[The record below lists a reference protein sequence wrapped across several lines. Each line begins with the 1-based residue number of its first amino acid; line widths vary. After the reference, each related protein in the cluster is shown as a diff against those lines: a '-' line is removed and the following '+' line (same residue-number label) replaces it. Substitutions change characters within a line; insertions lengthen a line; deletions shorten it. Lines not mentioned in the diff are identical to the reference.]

1 ELSAFLRATDT
12 AEFLSFG
19 DKLFDSVNG
28 CSIFNKSGKT
38 LKTRVDL
45 TRAENV
51 HRQFWKDAIQIFDS
65 MHYLDNDKI
74 VVPLIASPAVYPVE
88 NSSSVLIPLEESTP
102 SISDCSSSISYVVE
116 EQPVSHSTPQTT
128 ILTKSITDFD
138 LKEVLTS
145 SAIGKALL
153 NWYAIKGGFDST
165 RQGYLVEIIATYFF
179 KQKHYELFPCEISEA
194 YYLPPV
200 KKRDSRDNK
209 SGVAKGKL
217 VDKFR
222 NKLTFLREAGLLPS
236 RGEHSDKENQISRI
250 YPSKMKKR
258 YENAD
263 PKTTASLIWLQ
274 NNKEPWQEV
283 LFHWDN
289 TFDYRRRR
297 ILSET
302 NQLTLNEIFLKFSV
316 LSEPLGLNLV
326 SKDFDKIYADKSTLF
341 YQNWEKN
348 IFKLIKIR
356 KQFVVSD
363 TDKLLLELLDTGNL
377 EKDYFHYL
385 MVTLLA
391 SLLPCKAR
399 HLCANKKQWK
409 PRTVDSREGLILR
422 AELPGDVETV
432 IQRKKEKLNKL
443 DVPIQPYVIVERS
456 GTTIRKVYVYINEQ
470 LFQVST
476 VLKAIDTCF
485 QCYHVFNLR
494 YQFESEHMWAFIQ
507 HSMYELRTK
516 WDSTIPNI
524 LDIVNKV
531 KRQ

>member
-1 ELSAFLRATDT
+1 
-12 AEFLSFG
+12 
-19 DKLFDSVNG
+19 
-28 CSIFNKSGKT
+28 
-38 LKTRVDL
+38 
-45 TRAENV
+45 
-51 HRQFWKDAIQIFDS
+51 
-65 MHYLDNDKI
+65 M
-74 VVPLIASPAVYPVE
+74 
-88 NSSSVLIPLEESTP
+88 
-102 SISDCSSSISYVVE
+102 
-116 EQPVSHSTPQTT
+116 
-128 ILTKSITDFD
+128 
-138 LKEVLTS
+138 LTS

-165 RQGYLVEIIATYFF
+165 RQGYLVEIIATYFLN
-179 KQKHYELFPCEISEA
+179 KNITHMSNSDYAVLARKIQELFPCEISEA

-236 RGEHSDKENQISRI
+236 RGEHSDKEKSDIQDLSEQD
-250 YPSKMKKR
+250 
-258 YENAD
+258 ENAD

-289 TFDYRRRR
+289 TFDYRKRR

-377 EKDYFHYL
+377 EK
-385 MVTLLA
+385 
-391 SLLPCKAR
+391 
-399 HLCANKKQWK
+399 
-409 PRTVDSREGLILR
+409 G
-422 AELPGDVETV
+422 ELPGDVETV

-443 DVPIQPYVIVERS
+443 DVPIQPYVIVEGS
-456 GTTIRKVYVYINEQ
+456 GTTIRKVYVYINKQ
-470 LFQVST
+470 LFQVPT

-516 WDSTIPNI
+516 WDPTIPNI